1 VAAVE
6 NVTDGLFGVQ
16 FHPEVMHTEHGTRIL
31 ARFPRAGRLPPL

>member
-1 VAAVE
+1 VE

-31 ARFPRAGRLPPL
+31 ARFSSWPAAGPSWTC